1 MSLTPEVK
9 QQTIA
14 TFRRH
19 DKDSGSP
26 EVQIAVLTKNIKDL
40 TEHMQRH
47 PKDHHSRHGLLQQ
60 VNRRNRLMTYLKRV
74 DFAKYTEIAG
84 QLGLRK

>member
-1 MSLTPEVK
+1 MTLTPEIK
-9 QQTIA
+9 QQTI
-14 TFRRH
+14 TTYRRH

-26 EVQIAVLTKNIKDL
+26 EVQIAILTTHIKDL

-47 PKDHHSRHGLLQQ
+47 PKDHASRHGLLQK

-74 DFAKYTEIAG
+74 DFAKYTQIAG